1 MSSFTSDERAVIEP
15 HVDMP
20 AMALAV
26 VGFMVFIVI
35 MSQAYGTYQQKAFIS
50 ENYQDAANLAEK
62 LSRDSMLTG
71 SVRPDVIDAQRL
83 EELGKDPDELMN
95 KYGAYYYFMFK
106 VEVDSGRKYSIII
119 IPDISVPEYG
129 ISSSIPVTVRI
140 NDAQELPGKLT
151 VKIWRK

>member
-15 HVDMP
+15 HVDLP

-26 VGFMVFIVI
+26 VGFMVFIAI

-62 LSRDSMLTG
+62 LSRDGMLTG
-71 SVRPDVIDAQRL
+71 GVRPDLIDAQRL
-83 EELGKDPDELMN
+83 EDLRNDPDELMN
-95 KYGAYYYFMFK
+95 KYGAYYNFMFK
-106 VEVDSGRKYSIII
+106 VEVETGRKYRRIIT
-119 IPDISVPEYG
+119 PDISVPEFG
-129 ISSSIPVTVRI
+129 ISSTIPVTVRF

>member
-1 MSSFTSDERAVIEP
+1 MSLLTSDERAVIEP

-26 VGFMVFIVI
+26 VGFMVFIAI
-35 MSQAYGTYQQKAFIS
+35 MSQAYWTYQQKSFIS

-71 SVRPDVIDAQRL
+71 GVRPDVIDAQSL
-83 EELGKDPDELMN
+83 EELRNDPDELMN
-95 KYGAYYYFMFK
+95 KYGAYYNFMLK
-106 VEVDSGRKYSIII
+106 VEVDAGRKYSMTIT
-119 IPDISVPEYG
+119 PDISISEYG
-129 ISSSIPVTVRI
+129 VSSSIPVTVRL